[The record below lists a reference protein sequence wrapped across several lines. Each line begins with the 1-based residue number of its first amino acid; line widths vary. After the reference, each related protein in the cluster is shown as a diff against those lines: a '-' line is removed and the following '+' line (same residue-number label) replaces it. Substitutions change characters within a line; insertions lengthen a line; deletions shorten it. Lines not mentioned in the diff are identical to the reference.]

1 MSANKR
7 IVKWFNSVRGF
18 GFIKHKDAGEN
29 IFIHCSQIIM
39 NGYKQ
44 LSEGQKIEYGLL
56 REEKSFKAANS
67 KLISEYI

>member
-18 GFIKHKDAGEN
+18 GFIKHKGAGEN

-56 REEKSFKAANS
+56 TRRK
-67 KLISEYI
+67 KL